1 MKLRSICKSVFCII
15 ISLIIALSLCSCQK
29 VKLMKLYVKDYGI
42 VPNDIT
48 YTSENTK
55 KINKLVKKAEKGQLI
70 IFGEGTYYFDGAIE
84 VADKEVFSVSGTY
97 TKIVNTA
104 YDSKSSDTSL
114 SQIFKIKNCD
124 QLFINSFTLS
134 YYRYNSF
141 CASISKHNYSNNYTY
156 LHPYDE
162 FNSDTKVT
170 VSGDEPISSC
180 YMENEHGLL
189 TPYNALDIIK
199 EQNAGYY
206 VEKIIGETS
215 RSVCYEFSSN
225 AAPVI
230 SVEDSNNVE
239 FEDVNIKESAGT
251 AFEIKNSSNT
261 KIAKS
266 TFSVTENKDNAVL
279 SIKNVI
285 NADNVSGDTVVSECD
300 FNGISGN
307 AVTVNGSGNVTVE
320 SCSFSNIASNGLAI
334 SNTSFNIINC
344 GFSYISKSAISAAN
358 TAENSQVS
366 NCKFDVIG
374 KSIISADAS
383 GNISTSNITAS
394 APIYTNEPYEL
405 NDTEITETDN
415 TIATKA
421 TETTK

>member
-1 MKLRSICKSVFCII
+1 MKLRSICKTVFCILMSFCI
-15 ISLIIALSLCSCQK
+15 IFGLCSCQR
-29 VKLMKLYVKDYGI
+29 VKLVKLYVRDYGI

-48 YTSENTK
+48 YTAENIK
-55 KINKLVKKAEKGQLI
+55 KINKLIKKAEKGQLV

-415 TIATKA
+415 TIATKS